1 MAEEVSEKLRQ
12 EMNATFALKTVT
24 DPQIAAFNKKLKAKT
39 ATQADVSD
47 YSARLGELLRDT
59 LREVL
64 TPEALP
70 NETLYYNILRD
81 TVDVMLKNAH
91 RQVNQTA
98 IEAQK
103 AIDEAGGL
111 GLNAVEA
118 PYPQRRVNDLLY
130 KAGAPGTHFDSA
142 MKLLDQPVVTLTQA
156 FYDDHIRYNADKRFR
171 AGMAPKIIRTAAPK
185 CCEWCSSLEGV
196 YDYEDVKDTGNDVF
210 RRHER
215 CRCTVEY
222 VCDGKYSDVW
232 SPKMYEADSK
242 TLKRRDA
249 YNVSTDDGSKEKIQ
263 MRSEYGMKK
272 QKSTQEILRERE
284 EYGLN
289 SHENQTGEKKVENSD
304 GNDIIKNKGSD
315 LFSPEAKKRMYQNE
329 RIISGNNYET
339 AILYD
344 KSGNTLFK
352 QKGSHNE
359 VNFTKKQ
366 IKQMRGGIITHNH
379 PNDEGFS
386 ADDINLLRVTGVS
399 EVRACTRRGTYVIQR
414 GENWPEELYDKDTIE
429 KQLNQSID
437 AAYSKYQDI
446 AAQNGKSFAY
456 YISEAEEEA
465 MQNFAEKNNLAFRWE
480 PKKE

>member
-24 DPQIAAFNKKLKAKT
+24 DPQIAAINKKLKAKT

-91 RQVNQTA
+91 RQVNQAA

-130 KAGAPGTHFDSA
+130 KAGAPGTPFDSA
-142 MKLLDQPVVTLTQA
+142 MKLLDQPVITLTQA
-156 FYDDHIRYNADKRFR
+156 FHDDHIRYNADKRFR
-171 AGMAPKIIRTAAPK
+171 AGLAPKIIRTAAPK

-222 VCDGKYSDVW
+222 VCDGKRSDVW
-232 SPKMYEADSK
+232 SKKLYEADEETLEKRSAYGVKKKRQKRSEDQKRQEWIAESK
-242 TLKRRDA
+242 RNREKYLKTIATSPETL
-249 YNVSTDDGSKEKIQ
+249 Q
-263 MRSEYGMKK
+263 LRSEYRLA
-272 QKSTQEILRERE
+272 I
-284 EYGLN
+284 
-289 SHENQTGEKKVENSD
+289 D
-304 GNDIIKNKGSD
+304 GHSDIIKNKGSD

-344 KSGNTLFK
+344 KSGNTIFK

-386 ADDINLLRVTGVS
+386 ADDINLLRVTGVT

-414 GENWPEELYDKDTIE
+414 GENWSEELYDKDTIE